1 MPEISHKKAPALQ
14 RCRQLEPTIQD
25 KYSREILI
33 RNLPHQGVL
42 QSSTFVNFSQSI
54 FLDRRTNACVG
65 TIEKQTHDC
74 NHAKARNR
82 PDNPQWN
89 SAI

>member
-1 MPEISHKKAPALQ
+1 MQ

-54 FLDRRTNACVG
+54 FLESIFLDRRTNACVG

-82 PDNPQWN
+82 PDNPQRN